1 MPARGYTRFLNKIML
16 TPATWAQL
24 LPRNAEMMHSA
35 VYLHAVLT
43 CAITMQ
49 LVDFQKS
56 LLVGTTAIV
65 CAAIQHLPPDLTNCL
80 LTVLYKK
87 NGYFRKW
94 EWHTTQQGLLP
105 KCISRGFLNYSLY
118 TGIKGW

>member
-24 LPRNAEMMHSA
+24 LPCNAEMMHSA
-35 VYLHAVLT
+35 VYLHAVFT
-43 CAITMQ
+43 MCAITMQ

-65 CAAIQHLPPDLTNCL
+65 CAAIQHLPPDLTKCL
-80 LTVLYKK
+80 LAVLYKK
-87 NGYFRKW
+87 MNVFENGNG
-94 EWHTTQQGLLP
+94 TQLS
-105 KCISRGFLNYSLY
+105 KVFCLNVMYQ
-118 TGIKGW
+118 